1 MDAQAHRL
9 RHSGDERACQRALR
23 AKRLLAMGSTRM
35 ESCKPQGL
43 ATGRGRGM
51 ESGRSGRPTLMA
63 STLVATFFLYASDC
77 RHIRTFNYALHG

>member
-1 MDAQAHRL
+1 
-9 RHSGDERACQRALR
+9 
-23 AKRLLAMGSTRM
+23 M

-77 RHIRTFNYALHG
+77 RHIKSLITRYMDSYVYALTSSRTETLLQAAHAVKPAL